1 MTAEDINR
9 KMIEIINEYT
19 GLEPEEINDD
29 LSIQGDLALNS
40 FQLIA
45 LTGSMEETFNI
56 QVEEN
61 DMMGF
66 EVLGDVK
73 NYLYSKVL

>member
-9 KMIEIINEYT
+9 KLIEIINEYT

-45 LTGSMEETFNI
+45 LTGSMEETFKI
-56 QVEEN
+56 QVHEN
-61 DMMGF
+61 DRMGF

>member
-9 KMIEIINEYT
+9 KLIEIINEYT
-19 GLEPEEINDD
+19 GLEPEEINDE

-45 LTGSMEETFNI
+45 LTGSMEDTFNI
-56 QVEEN
+56 KVEEN

-73 NYLYSKVL
+73 KYLYSKVL